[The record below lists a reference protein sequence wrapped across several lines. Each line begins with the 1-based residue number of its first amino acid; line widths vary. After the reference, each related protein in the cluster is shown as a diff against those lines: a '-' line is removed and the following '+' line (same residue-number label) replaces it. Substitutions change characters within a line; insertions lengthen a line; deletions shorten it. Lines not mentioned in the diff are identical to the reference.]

1 MNGYSVG
8 GLRLAHV
15 VCSNSFAGVERYVT
29 YVAPGLA
36 RRGIDVVVI
45 GGPGEAMQPAL
56 EPVGIPHVPATTAL
70 EAARRLV
77 QARPLHLIH
86 AHMTASELAAV
97 LGGTLTRTPVVTTRH
112 FAARRG
118 SSPAGRLAAIPI
130 ARAVRREIAIS
141 RFVADAIGRPSVVIP
156 NGVPSVPA
164 GSGGQPMVLM
174 AQRLEAEKEGEVGI
188 RAWAASGL
196 ADRGWRLV
204 IAGEGAEAANLRS
217 LVEDIGAGASVDFLG
232 RTPGIDGLLSQA
244 GVFLASARA
253 EPFGLSV
260 VEAMAAAVPVVAS
273 ASGAHAETVGLCTTE
288 WLFPAGDHLACAG
301 LLRRLAENDSSREAY
316 GRALQAVQRRA
327 FELED
332 HIDRLVTLYGE
343 VVRGTP
349 SHPRRHG
356 GTAAR

>member
-1 MNGYSVG
+1 MKGRSLD

-15 VCSNSFAGVERYVT
+15 VCSDSFAGVERYVT

-45 GGPGEAMQPAL
+45 GGPGDSMQRAL
-56 EPVGIPHVPATTAL
+56 EPHGVPHLPARTVL
-70 EAARRLV
+70 EAVRRLV
-77 QARPLHLIH
+77 QVRPLDLVH

-97 LGGTLTRTPVVTTRH
+97 LGGGLTRTPVVATRH
-112 FAARRG
+112 FAAPRG
-118 SSPAGRLAAIPI
+118 SSPAGRIAAVPI

-174 AQRLEAEKEGEVGI
+174 AQRLEAEKEGAVGI

-196 ADRGWRLV
+196 ADKGWRLL
-204 IAGEGAEAANLRS
+204 IAGEGAEAASLRR
-217 LVEDIGAGASVDFLG
+217 LAADIGAGASVDFVG

-244 GVFLASARA
+244 RVFLASARA

-273 ASGAHAETVGLCTTE
+273 ASGAHTETVGLCTTE

-301 LLRRLAENDSSREAY
+301 LLRRLAEDDSSRVAY

-332 HIDRLVTLYGE
+332 HVDRLVTLYRE
-343 VVRGTP
+343 VTRRAP
-349 SHPRRHG
+349 PHPRRHG
-356 GTAAR
+356 GAADR